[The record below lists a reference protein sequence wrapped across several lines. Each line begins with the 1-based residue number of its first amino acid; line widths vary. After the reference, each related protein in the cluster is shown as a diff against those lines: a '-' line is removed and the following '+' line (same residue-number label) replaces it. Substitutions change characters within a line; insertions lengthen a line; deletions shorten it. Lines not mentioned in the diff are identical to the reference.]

1 MLLRII
7 SLILPVRIK
16 KPDSLICTIFC
27 GQALKMVHSVKKV
40 CLLLYK
46 QFCMSALSVLLQDL
60 CSWETLASV
69 SPIQTSSGSRS
80 KKTKAKCIT
89 IRSELRETRCKLDS
103 DRCQATRRS
112 CQICKKESRE
122 KKWTVLEGH
131 SQICNLAVIELTGES
146 ERILYPS
153 HRLRDILKRDIEPHT
168 ETRRQDKNETP

>member
-1 MLLRII
+1 MSKRSAFCFINNSACQHCRFYYRI
-7 SLILPVRIK
+7 
-16 KPDSLICTIFC
+16 C
-27 GQALKMVHSVKKV
+27 VHGRHWPRSPPFRPPLGVAVKK
-40 CLLLYK
+40 
-46 QFCMSALSVLLQDL
+46 
-60 CSWETLASV
+60 
-69 SPIQTSSGSRS
+69 QT
-80 KKTKAKCIT
+80 KKKSKAKCIT

-112 CQICKKESRE
+112 CQIRKKESGG
-122 KKWTVLEGH
+122 KKRTVLEGH

>member
-1 MLLRII
+1 MRRGVGLLHRRRVTGLVFNHNMKKKHFFYYVQITQVSSIENEAASMLLRII

-80 KKTKAKCIT
+80 KKTN
-89 IRSELRETRCKLDS
+89 
-103 DRCQATRRS
+103 
-112 CQICKKESRE
+112 KKKIKSKMHNNSIGAEGN
-122 KKWTVLEGH
+122 TV
-131 SQICNLAVIELTGES
+131 QT
-146 ERILYPS
+146 
-153 HRLRDILKRDIEPHT
+153 
-168 ETRRQDKNETP
+168 